1 MPRHVHPHPRSKHGR
16 AHVRHHR
23 ERAIARRWRE
33 AKNDWGTISPTLEYK
48 TGWSRPELS
57 GAELAELERLTG
69 SRGPVYFVHPEEVA
83 SVLRRAAAYPFS
95 LGRGHFARHA
105 PHVGCSCAL
114 CKPHKPAGRARP
126 VAGGASGRRSCRRV
140 RRSPGP
146 QGTGVAGPSERWR

>member
-57 GAELAELERLTG
+57 GAELAEHGLARTRLLRPP
-69 SRGPVYFVHPEEVA
+69 RG
-83 SVLRRAAAYPFS
+83 
-95 LGRGHFARHA
+95 
-105 PHVGCSCAL
+105 
-114 CKPHKPAGRARP
+114 
-126 VAGGASGRRSCRRV
+126 GG
-140 RRSPGP
+140 
-146 QGTGVAGPSERWR
+146 